1 MSFSSKVKSELCQHF
16 GNGRHCNISELASIV
31 NICGHIEEK
40 NKGFWIKI
48 QSENFDIA
56 KKCFTLIKKTFNI
69 EVEITVRRN
78 SHSKN
83 SRMYFLCINNTKQ
96 SEEILKAV
104 GILHIENGKRVLKRS
119 IPNNIIS
126 KSCCKRSYIR
136 GSFLALGSITD
147 PEKTYHLE
155 FVGTDLY
162 YIESLKELISFFDI
176 GMKIV
181 ERKGYYVLYLKE
193 GELIVDL
200 LNVMGAHVALMDF
213 ENVRILKDMRNNL
226 NRIVNCETAN
236 LGKIIAAS
244 VKQIED
250 INYIMKNSDFSKLPD
265 SLIEVAKL
273 RVEYPDASLKEL
285 SQMMDPPVGKSGVN
299 HRLKKLGIMADELR
313 REKGDIW
320 WWKKL

>member
-1 MSFSSKVKSELCQHF
+1 
-16 GNGRHCNISELASIV
+16 
-31 NICGHIEEK
+31 
-40 NKGFWIKI
+40 
-48 QSENFDIA
+48 
-56 KKCFTLIKKTFNI
+56 
-69 EVEITVRRN
+69 
-78 SHSKN
+78 
-83 SRMYFLCINNTKQ
+83 MYFLCINNTKQ

-313 REKGDIW
+313 REKGDI
-320 WWKKL
+320 